1 MSISRCETVRGGVK
15 RWRIKGNISLK
26 CLSQLLYNQNPP
38 LMNVTERHS
47 TSDSIYSRSCRCES
61 RWVNTSDCSV
71 TPQACMDAFESHFSS
86 LSSFWIV
93 THPSYVGVRGLLSVA
108 AEDLLLNLTA
118 TFSHKRMK
126 YVEGKRNI
134 CVCCVF
140 SANNIYV
147 YITIPL
153 SYNHFLSRQHRALP
167 HCVPDHTRSTVFSFF
182 SPPSC
187 LSPSRV
193 TSPTVRSF
201 SPL

>member
-38 LMNVTERHS
+38 LMNVIERHS

-93 THPSYVGVRGLLSVA
+93 THPSYVGVRWPFECRRWGSFVKPHGHLQPQKDEICGRKEEYLCLLCFLCEQYLRV
-108 AEDLLLNLTA
+108 
-118 TFSHKRMK
+118 
-126 YVEGKRNI
+126 Y
-134 CVCCVF
+134 
-140 SANNIYV
+140 NN
-147 YITIPL
+147 
-153 SYNHFLSRQHRALP
+153 
-167 HCVPDHTRSTVFSFF
+167 
-182 SPPSC
+182 
-187 LSPSRV
+187 
-193 TSPTVRSF
+193 TSII
-201 SPL
+201 